1 MKNFKKRFKKFW
13 KKFWFIVWKDDSLK
27 GWIISIIFLFVVIKF
42 IFFPLLNLATGTTL
56 SAGFF
61 LLPGIAAMSAGP
73 AITLAYLIAALPLIP
88 ATFSIVEL
96 TTAMPRA
103 GGLYYFLDR
112 SMGPLL
118 GTIGGIGTWLA
129 LIGTMHGAN
138 SWSNHQNT
146 CFCDKLLKFIWLG
159 VS

>member
-1 MKNFKKRFKKFW
+1 MSTQQSSQPQRLKK
-13 KKFWFIVWKDDSLK
+13 SLK
-27 GWIISIIFLFVVIKF
+27 LFDVYA
-42 IFFPLLNLATGTTL
+42 LATGTTL

-61 LLPGIAAMSAGP
+61 LLPGIAAMNAGP

-129 LIGTMHGAN
+129 LI
-138 SWSNHQNT
+138 
-146 CFCDKLLKFIWLG
+146 LKVSFALIGMG
-159 VS
+159 VYIGLFVPNLQIKIPPKVPQIPLMAIAFTTTITAAVG